1 MIAFA
6 AIFLFLG
13 RLAMQAQRQPPMTGS
28 TAMLSAI
35 GRALTD
41 IVPERAG
48 QVEVRGEI
56 WSAVS
61 SAGIPAGTPVRIV
74 GMQGLTLTVAPS
86 TSPGQEGRSL

>member
-1 MIAFA
+1 MTAFA
-6 AIFLFLG
+6 VIFLFLG
-13 RLAMQAQRQPPMTGS
+13 QLAMKAQRQPAMTGS
-28 TAMLSAI
+28 ATMLSAI

-41 IVPERAG
+41 IAPERTG

-61 SAGIPAGTPVRIV
+61 SAGIPAGTPVRVV

-86 TSPGQEGRSL
+86 TSSGQEGRSV